1 MKGNF
6 VYVLSDKLYIDL
18 FFRYISYKQEQLILF
33 STNLNVVNK
42 VISIFSCFSK
52 LLLLII
58 LFILF
63 TW

>member
-42 VISIFSCFSK
+42 VISIFLCFSK